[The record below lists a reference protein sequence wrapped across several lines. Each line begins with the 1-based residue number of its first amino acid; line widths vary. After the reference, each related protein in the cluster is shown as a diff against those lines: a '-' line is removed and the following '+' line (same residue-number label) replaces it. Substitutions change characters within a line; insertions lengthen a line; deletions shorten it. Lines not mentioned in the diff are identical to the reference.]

1 MKTRAIYLSPVVL
14 AGALLCVVVSSCR
27 SRDPLQ
33 EALCKA
39 QAGDVASQF
48 YVGNV
53 SLWQGDYTNAL
64 HWLEVAADAKHPGA
78 LQTLGIMYERGF
90 AVSQDFS
97 RALELYRQSASL
109 DYPRAM
115 KCLGTM
121 YSMGWGCK
129 KDEVEA
135 VTWYK
140 KAAERGDEAAFDCL
154 GWAYLNGLG
163 VPKDLSQGLHWLRKG
178 AAAGNPSSQANLC
191 YAYIRGIGVQT
202 NYPEA
207 KAWAEKS
214 AAKGYPLGLI
224 NLGDIYRHGLGVE
237 ADFGKAREYY
247 QRTITND
254 SAGLA
259 RGADRGALAGAYVGL
274 GDMLRLGQG
283 VETNAAAAVEMYR
296 RGAEVQDAQAEFR
309 LGAVYLFGV
318 GVPQDRGQAVAWY
331 SRAAAHGSEAAQRV
345 LRELEEHAT
354 SKEPSSQGTTV
365 EAPGGHNNGT
375 EPIR

>member
-1 MKTRAIYLSPVVL
+1 MVSVVL
-14 AGALLCVVVSSCR
+14 LGVSLCVIGASCR
-27 SRDPLQ
+27 RPISVATAFR
-33 EALCKA
+33 KA
-39 QAGDVASQF
+39 QAGDMESQF

-64 HWLEVAADAKHPGA
+64 HWLGVAAAAKHPGA

-90 AVSQDFS
+90 AVSQDLS
-97 RALELYRQSASL
+97 RALELYRESASL

-121 YSMGWGCK
+121 YSMGWGCE

-140 KAAERGDEAAFDCL
+140 KAAERGDAAAFDCL

-163 VPKDLSQGLHWLRKG
+163 VPKDPSQGLHWLRKG
-178 AAAGNPSSQANLC
+178 AAAGDPSSQANLC

-214 AAKGYPLGLI
+214 AAQGYPLGLI
-224 NLGDIYRHGLGVE
+224 NLGDIYRYGLGVD
-237 ADFGKAREYY
+237 ADYSKAREHY
-247 QRTITND
+247 QKTITND
-254 SAGLA
+254 SANLA
-259 RGADRGALAGAYVGL
+259 RGADRSALAGAYVGL

-283 VETNAAAAVEMYR
+283 VKTDAVAAVDMYR
-296 RGAEVQDAQAEFR
+296 RGAQLEDAEAECR

-318 GVPQDRGQAVAWY
+318 GVPGDRDQAVAWY
-331 SRAAAHGSEAAQRV
+331 SKAATHGSEAAR
-345 LRELEEHAT
+345 LLLPELLQQSNSPPSPSEHAT
-354 SKEPSSQGTTV
+354 EKGR
-365 EAPGGHNNGT
+365 HNNGAD
-375 EPIR
+375 PIR

>member
-1 MKTRAIYLSPVVL
+1 MVSVVL
-14 AGALLCVVVSSCR
+14 LGVSLCVMGASCR
-27 SRDPLQ
+27 RPISMAT
-33 EALCKA
+33 ALRKA
-39 QAGDVASQF
+39 QAGDVESQF

-64 HWLEVAADAKHPGA
+64 HWLGVAAAAKHPGA

-90 AVSQDFS
+90 AVSQDLS
-97 RALELYRQSASL
+97 RALELYRESASL

-121 YSMGWGCK
+121 YSMGWGCE

-140 KAAERGDEAAFDCL
+140 KAAERGDAAAFDCL

-163 VPKDLSQGLHWLRKG
+163 VPKDPSQGLHWLRKG

-214 AAKGYPLGLI
+214 AAQGYPLGLM

-237 ADFGKAREYY
+237 ADFHKAREYY

-254 SAGLA
+254 TIGLA

-274 GDMLRLGQG
+274 GDMLRLGQD
-283 VETNAAAAVEMYR
+283 VATNAAAAVEMYR
-296 RGAEVQDAQAEFR
+296 RGAALQDAQAEFR

-318 GVPQDRGQAVAWY
+318 GVPQDKKQAVEWC

-345 LRELEEHAT
+345 LRELGEHVA
-354 SKEPSSQGTTV
+354 SKGPSSEGTTV
-365 EAPGGHNNGT
+365 EDSGGHNNGT